1 MYVRLRTSEASTFSD
16 HVMRYRCVHC
26 RLETTAHAY
35 PTTAGYPAR
44 RADGRPGRHA
54 RAAIAAQVALSIRIA
69 PCPRCHRH
77 DRKAMLELYRAT
89 LWACFAILI
98 APVLVIAWSGQRWPA
113 ATLIGLALGAVP
125 ALVFWKHKTSRLA
138 SAQVRFDSL
147 PP

>member
-1 MYVRLRTSEASTFSD
+1 
-16 HVMRYRCVHC
+16 
-26 RLETTAHAY
+26 
-35 PTTAGYPAR
+35 
-44 RADGRPGRHA
+44 
-54 RAAIAAQVALSIRIA
+54 
-69 PCPRCHRH
+69 
-77 DRKAMLELYRAT
+77 